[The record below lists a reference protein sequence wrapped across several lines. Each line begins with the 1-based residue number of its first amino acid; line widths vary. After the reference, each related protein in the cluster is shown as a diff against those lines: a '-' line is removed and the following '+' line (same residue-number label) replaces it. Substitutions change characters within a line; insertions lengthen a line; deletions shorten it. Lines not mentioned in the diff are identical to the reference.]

1 MVLSQEEWAQGLDVG
16 LGDSMT
22 TPQPND
28 WAAFIARFSFS
39 LTQTLANKCCNKAS
53 HLFISLV

>member
-39 LTQTLANKCCNKAS
+39 LT
-53 HLFISLV
+53 

>member
-1 MVLSQEEWAQGLDVG
+1 MVLSQEECTQGLDVG

-28 WAAFIARFSFS
+28 WAAFIARF
-39 LTQTLANKCCNKAS
+39 
-53 HLFISLV
+53 